1 MKKGFTIVLAPDS
14 FKESMTAIEACNAME
29 RGIQRA
35 NKDILC
41 IKVPMADGGEGT
53 LQSLVGATNGKIF
66 SAIVVGP
73 LGVEIEAQYGILGD
87 GETGVIEMAS
97 ASGLHLVPI
106 EKRNP
111 LLTTTYGTGQ
121 LIKICLEKGVKKLM
135 IAIGGSATNDGGVGA
150 MQALGAKFLNVHGN
164 EIGFGGGALADL
176 AQIDLADFDKRIE
189 AVTVDVACDVNN
201 PLCGENGA
209 SKVFGPQKGA
219 TPQMVKTLDQNLL
232 HYAQIIEKSVH
243 INVLNIEGA
252 GAAGGMGAGLMAFM
266 NGNLKKGIE
275 LVIDYTQLEAKVKNA
290 DMVWTGEGR
299 IDFQT
304 QFGKTPFGVAQTA
317 KQFDKPVVVL
327 AGSIGENIEMLY
339 TLGFNSIFSITNG
352 DTTLDEALKNG
363 ISNLERTAENVIR
376 LLQVGI

>member
-1 MKKGFTIVLAPDS
+1 
-14 FKESMTAIEACNAME
+14 
-29 RGIQRA
+29 
-35 NKDILC
+35 
-41 IKVPMADGGEGT
+41 MADGGEGT
-53 LQSLVGATNGKIF
+53 LHSLVGATNGKIF
-66 SAIVVGP
+66 SAVVVGP

-176 AQIDLADFDKRIE
+176 AQIDLTDFDKRIE
-189 AVTVDVACDVNN
+189 VVTVDVACDVNN

-219 TPQMVKTLDQNLL
+219 TPQMVKILDQNLL
-232 HYAQIIEKSVH
+232 HYAQIIEKSLH
-243 INVLNIEGA
+243 INVLNTAGA

-275 LVIDYTQLEAKVKNA
+275 LVIDYTQLETKVKNA

-327 AGSIGENIEMLY
+327 AGSIGENLEMLY

-352 DTTLDEALKNG
+352 DATLDEALKNG